1 MRQVKEGFESEFQS
15 LIAKKKALEAD
26 MANELELERQ
36 RIEKKYSDRSSTIEN
51 MLTLISFEVPDEEVA
66 KEDAVEEKVEP
77 EENPADI
84 SPAPAVEEG
93 PVEKE
98 VVEVPVVEKP
108 MEEKVQDPT
117 PVQPSPQVKK
127 VLF

>member
-15 LIAKKKALEAD
+15 LMAKKKALEAD

-51 MLTLISFEVPDEEVA
+51 MLGLISSEI
-66 KEDAVEEKVEP
+66 P
-77 EENPADI
+77 EEDPAGI
-84 SPAPAVEEG
+84 STVPGVENE

-98 VVEVPVVEKP
+98 VVETSVVDVVEKP

-117 PVQPSPQVKK
+117 PAQSSSQVKK